1 MDHFERI
8 CDFMCIALSPSMLS
22 IDFGRAAEQLSI
34 IEKAGTPYIHLD
46 VMDGLFVPNISFGI
60 PVIKSIRKDSH
71 MIFDA
76 HLMIVEPERY
86 VEAFRKAG
94 ADIINFHVEA
104 TKDPAAVIAKIK
116 ATGAKAGITIKP
128 KTPVETIKPYLK
140 ELDMVLVMTVEPGF
154 GGQKFM
160 EDQVPKIKQLADWK
174 KELGLKYDI
183 EVDGGIT
190 LDNVRI
196 VLEAGANVI
205 VAGSAVFG
213 KEDIAAAAKG
223 FMEIFKEY
231 E

>member
-1 MDHFERI
+1 MSI
-8 CDFMCIALSPSMLS
+8 YLSPSMLS
-22 IDFGRAAEQLSI
+22 IDFTKVGEQLSI
-34 IEKAGTPYIHLD
+34 VEQAGTPYIHLD
-46 VMDGLFVPNISFGI
+46 VMDGVFVPNISFGI
-60 PVIKSIRKDSH
+60 PVIKGIRKCSQ
-71 MIFDA
+71 MVFDA

-86 VEAFRKAG
+86 IEEFRKAG

-104 TKDPAAVIAKIK
+104 TKDPAAVIAQIK

-128 KTPVETIKPYLK
+128 KTPVECIRPYLQD
-140 ELDMVLVMTVEPGF
+140 LDMVLVMTVEPGF

-160 EDQVPKIKQLADWK
+160 EDQVPKIKQLAQWK
-174 KELGLKYDI
+174 KDLGLSYDI

-190 LDNVRI
+190 LENVRT
-196 VLEAGANVI
+196 VLDAGANII

-223 FMEIFKEY
+223 FMDIFKEY